1 MNSTKYELN
10 GTHVFVSDFPK
21 YASTLYRAAN
31 LSAPNRAVNTLGTA
45 RAYAQRRLNSDAVKV
60 YQKLLVQISVLNNTD
75 DTFSQEATGFKTQ
88 KEELQGSATSKQLPV
103 FYVFLFVLAQGF
115 LTVDQ

>member
-1 MNSTKYELN
+1 MCSS
-10 GTHVFVSDFPK
+10 VISRK
-21 YASTLYRAAN
+21 YALTLYRTAN

-60 YQKLLVQISVLNNTD
+60 YQKLLAQISVFNNTD
-75 DTFSQEATGFKTQ
+75 DTFSQEATSFKIQ
-88 KEELQGSATSKQLPV
+88 KEELQGSATNKQLSV
-103 FYVFLFVLAQGF
+103 FFVFLFLLIQAF